1 MIGALGD
8 VDLLFGFFEEQ
19 SSKLLSVELI
29 FEPDFGTKQVKK
41 AVRRSMFRVIEFL
54 CRVLKLNMSYQISV
68 SVFIEIEV
76 KFIDSFWTRIFV
88 WIETSTLLAKLNS
101 FVVLF

>member
-8 VDLLFGFFEEQ
+8 LDLLFGFFEEQ

-41 AVRRSMFRVIEFL
+41 AVRRSMFGV
-54 CRVLKLNMSYQISV
+54 N
-68 SVFIEIEV
+68 
-76 KFIDSFWTRIFV
+76 
-88 WIETSTLLAKLNS
+88 
-101 FVVLF
+101 